1 MPLAGARPCPRQGS
15 PERLCFW
22 CGDPID
28 SARFTGRHDNTAP
41 DVFVILKAGRP
52 WDKGNEIDL
61 RALRG
66 LIKAMS
72 S

>member
-1 MPLAGARPCPRQGS
+1 MPLARARPCPRQGS

-22 CGDPID
+22 FGDPID

-52 WDKGNEIDL
+52 WVARHESALPLIIDL
-61 RALRG
+61 CPD
-66 LIKAMS
+66 K
-72 S
+72 